1 MNYDEARKIILESV
15 RPVAPENVSLS
26 DSARRI
32 LAEDITAVCNV
43 PAFDRSP
50 YDGYAFRAE
59 DSPGTL
65 HIIGEIRAGENF
77 LTPLKPGEAVKILT
91 GAMIPEGADAVV
103 KYEDTEYTDSEVTV
117 RESFRSGD
125 NVIRA
130 GEDIRKGDTVAH
142 KGEIIDAGTAGV
154 LASQDI
160 SSPKVYRQP
169 KIGIIT
175 TGSEL
180 HDLDSDLT
188 VGKIRNT
195 SRYTFESALTLAG
208 FVPEFCGIAPDDE
221 REIAGIISESLM
233 RNDALIVTGGVS
245 AGDYDRTP
253 EALKIIGAKILVR
266 DVALK
271 PGGKCVYAVKG
282 EKLIC
287 CLSGNP
293 ASALTNY
300 YAVALP
306 ALKKLSGLND
316 FMPEEID
323 VTLANS
329 FPKRS
334 PQTRIIR
341 GKLNF
346 SDGKAVMYVPSEQ
359 GNGVLSTM
367 SGSNFMAVIPSGSEK
382 LQEGTRLKG
391 FAI

>member
-1 MNYDEARKIILESV
+1 MNYDEARKIILERVS
-15 RPVAPENVSLS
+15 PITPENVRLS
-26 DSARRI
+26 DSAGRI
-32 LAEDITAVCNV
+32 LAEDITAEFNV

-59 DSPGTL
+59 DAPGTL

-77 LTPLKPGEAVKILT
+77 RTPLKPGEAVKILT
-91 GAMIPEGADAVV
+91 GAMIPESADAVV

-117 RESFRSGD
+117 CETFRSGD

-130 GEDIRKGDTVAH
+130 GEDIRKGDIVARA
-142 KGEIIDAGTAGV
+142 GEIIDAGTAGV

-160 SSPKVYRQP
+160 SSPKVYRKP

-180 HDLDSDLT
+180 QDLDSNLT
-188 VGKIRNT
+188 AGKIRNT

-208 FVPEFCGIAPDDE
+208 FVPKFCGIAIDDE
-221 REIAGIISESLM
+221 RVIAGLISESLV

-253 EALKIIGAKILVR
+253 EALKLVGAKILVR

-271 PGGKCVYAVKG
+271 PGGKCVYAVKDG
-282 EKLIC
+282 KLIC

-300 YAVALP
+300 YAVSLP
-306 ALKKLSGLND
+306 ALKKLSGLKD
-316 FMPEEID
+316 YMPEEID

-341 GKLNF
+341 GRLKF
-346 SDGKAVMYVPSEQ
+346 SDGQAVMYVPSEQ

-367 SGSNFMAVIPSGSEK
+367 SGSNFMAVIPSGSGK

>member
-15 RPVAPENVSLS
+15 KPVETEIVKLS
-26 DSARRI
+26 DSAGRI
-32 LAEDITAVCNV
+32 LAEDIIAVCNV
-43 PAFDRSP
+43 PDFDRSP

-59 DSPGTL
+59 DVPGTL

-103 KYEDTEYTDSEVTV
+103 KYEDTEYTDTVVTV
-117 RESFRSGD
+117 RETFRSGD

-130 GEDIRKGDTVAH
+130 GEDIKKGDIVARA
-142 KGEIIDAGTAGV
+142 GEIIDAGTAGV
-154 LASQDI
+154 LASQNI

-180 HDLDSDLT
+180 QDLDSLLT
-188 VGKIRNT
+188 AGKIRNT

-208 FVPEFCGIAPDDE
+208 FVPDFCGIAIDDE
-221 REIAGIISESLM
+221 RAIAGIISEALKG
-233 RNDALIVTGGVS
+233 NDALIVTGGVS

-253 EALKIIGAKILVR
+253 EALKIIGAEILVR

-271 PGGKCVYAVKG
+271 PGGKCVYAVKNG
-282 EKLIC
+282 KLIC

-300 YAVALP
+300 YTLALP
-306 ALKKLSGLND
+306 AFKKLSGLKN
-316 FMPEEID
+316 FLSEEIN

-334 PQTRIIR
+334 PQTRMIR
-341 GKLNF
+341 GRLKF
-346 SDGKAVMYVPSEQ
+346 SDGQAVMFVPSEQ

-367 SGSNFMAVIPSGSEK
+367 SGSNFMAVIPSGSGK
-382 LQEGTRLKG
+382 LPEGTRLKG
-391 FAI
+391 FTI